1 MSLFNRLKP
10 ELVLFRDHVVSFQF
24 TDWGDGFSYA
34 KTRFTYTKTPVSD
47 FLETAADNTFYIA
60 RLEERLGYVSAV
72 FAVLVAT
79 GAAWSV
85 AWLTSR
91 WVPGSGL
98 WIWLGSLTAAFIWLP
113 RWLDRVPRHTID
125 DGRLKGVAQR
135 LELLRGRLAEIRGSR
150 PDPLV
155 QWREIRLGTA
165 VLQELRETMTASEL
179 RQFVQ
184 RLQSHLQD
192 TDQGAQ
198 APGENPVP
206 KRPMTVTRALD
217 EIVTALAGLD
227 LRLSGDDSPLA
238 NPWEEIKEQLQNEL
252 SAYWPTYLET
262 MRQFVSGF
270 VAGLDEPDL
279 AELKA
284 ALKASSTQNLERKVV
299 QRLLARAKKEKI
311 GYSAFDFEYFCY
323 PLLDFTV
330 YGQVTERTGSR
341 RCLAHVFSVAAPTG
355 EYGTVDCS
363 RIDVVYLAGTLT
375 FLNTCRLR
383 RVLL

>member
-1 MSLFNRLKP
+1 
-10 ELVLFRDHVVSFQF
+10 
-24 TDWGDGFSYA
+24 
-34 KTRFTYTKTPVSD
+34 
-47 FLETAADNTFYIA
+47 
-60 RLEERLGYVSAV
+60 
-72 FAVLVAT
+72 
-79 GAAWSV
+79 
-85 AWLTSR
+85 
-91 WVPGSGL
+91 
-98 WIWLGSLTAAFIWLP
+98 
-113 RWLDRVPRHTID
+113 
-125 DGRLKGVAQR
+125 
-135 LELLRGRLAEIRGSR
+135 
-150 PDPLV
+150 
-155 QWREIRLGTA
+155 
-165 VLQELRETMTASEL
+165 
-179 RQFVQ
+179 
-184 RLQSHLQD
+184 
-192 TDQGAQ
+192 
-198 APGENPVP
+198 
-206 KRPMTVTRALD
+206 MTVTRALD

-363 RIDVVYLAGTLT
+363 RIEH
-375 FLNTCRLR
+375 
-383 RVLL
+383 VLLREQFEEARALGWLDRVEFLIEGAKGLKDAGRKQRVITALQA